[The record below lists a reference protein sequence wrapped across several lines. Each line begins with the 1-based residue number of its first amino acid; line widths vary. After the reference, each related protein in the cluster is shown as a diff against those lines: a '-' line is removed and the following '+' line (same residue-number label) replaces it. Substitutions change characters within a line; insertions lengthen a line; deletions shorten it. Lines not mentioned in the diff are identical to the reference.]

1 MVSDK
6 TNLFLK
12 TILIYTFFLLIIA
25 HKINFLY
32 GFS

>member
-1 MVSDK
+1 M
-6 TNLFLK
+6 TNVFLK